1 MTDTYANES
10 LVDDLDDSADSLS
23 ARLSGRADAI
33 LQDGS
38 LNRPEPLRRA
48 IKDDLTHGR
57 EWAGERAQRARE
69 VIQDE
74 PVKAAAYAVGIGI
87 LIGLLLRR

>member
-10 LVDDLDDSADSLS
+10 LVDDLDDSTDSMS
-23 ARLSGRADAI
+23 ARLSGQADAI
-33 LQDGS
+33 LQERSFDQPAS
-38 LNRPEPLRRA
+38 LRKA
-48 IKDDLTHGR
+48 IGDDLSHGR
-57 EWAGERAQRARE
+57 EWASERAQRART

-74 PVKAAAYAVGIGI
+74 PVKSAAYAVGIGI

>member
-10 LVDDLDDSADSLS
+10 LVDDIDDTTDTMS

-33 LQDGS
+33 LEGRSFAQTDS
-38 LNRPEPLRRA
+38 LRQA
-48 IKDDLTHGR
+48 IRDDLAEGR
-57 EWAGERAQRARE
+57 EWAAERAERART
-69 VIQDE
+69 VIQEE
-74 PVKAAAYAVGIGI
+74 PIRAAAYAVGLGI

>member
-10 LVDDLDDSADSLS
+10 LVDDIDDTVDSTS

-33 LQDGS
+33 LEGRAFDRTDS
-38 LNRPEPLRRA
+38 LRQA
-48 IKDDLTHGR
+48 IRDDLSGGR
-57 EWAGERAQRARE
+57 EWAAERAERARA
-69 VIQDE
+69 VIQEE
-74 PVKAAAYAVGIGI
+74 PIRAAAYAVGIGI